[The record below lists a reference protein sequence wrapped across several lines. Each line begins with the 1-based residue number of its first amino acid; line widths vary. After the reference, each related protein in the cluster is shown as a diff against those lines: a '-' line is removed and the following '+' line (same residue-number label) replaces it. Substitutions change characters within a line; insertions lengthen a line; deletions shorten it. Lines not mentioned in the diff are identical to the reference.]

1 MYTWPHNLENSH
13 ICLLADPH
21 NPTCP
26 DLTDLISE
34 SISSSSRS
42 PGRSCQISSV
52 EINMSDFAQLSRNV
66 PFLWSDQEDR
76 GGHDV

>member
-13 ICLLADPH
+13 ICLPADPH

-52 EINMSDFAQLSRNV
+52 EINMSDSAQLSRNV